1 MANMH
6 LLNSLLDRDLSFFTS
21 TIKKDALGTSL
32 LPGPRLLTAT
42 DLYTTQNELSAKQI
56 TL

>member
-42 DLYTTQNELSAKQI
+42 DLYTPQNELSVKRK